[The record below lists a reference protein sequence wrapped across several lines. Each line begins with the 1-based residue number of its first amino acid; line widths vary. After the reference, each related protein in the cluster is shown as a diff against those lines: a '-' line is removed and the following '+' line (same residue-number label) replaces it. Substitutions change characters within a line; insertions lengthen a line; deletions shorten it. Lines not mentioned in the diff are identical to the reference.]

1 MGGLAVRCSVLRVPV
16 GVRRVRPAAFE
27 HGVLHADPAGVRR
40 ACRGDRSEGT
50 LGQGQTRVPRGGR
63 SRFHSAVAAERRVHL
78 RNLGG
83 ALLHGPDTGSAL
95 RRRAAHRL
103 EAHRGSRSAFRGGV
117 RGLGRAVFRT
127 VLAERGS
134 VHVES
139 HAFTSRG
146 DRRRL
151 AVHVHDAR
159 GRAAFL
165 ERRGAGGRHLHVQE
179 QAVLVDD
186 GRLRVRLHRVR
197 YRRVD
202 RRRGEAG
209 AVGVLVHRLLPNG
222 RDDGAFRH
230 PACFLG
236 FRPTGRYRQ
245 VVVRE
250 GSARAGGS
258 SEVQVP
264 AGGHPRR
271 ADAHVPVLPLSC
283 EADG

>member
-1 MGGLAVRCSVLRVPV
+1 M
-16 GVRRVRPAAFE
+16 
-27 HGVLHADPAGVRR
+27 
-40 ACRGDRSEGT
+40 
-50 LGQGQTRVPRGGR
+50 
-63 SRFHSAVAAERRVHL
+63 
-78 RNLGG
+78 
-83 ALLHGPDTGSAL
+83 
-95 RRRAAHRL
+95 
-103 EAHRGSRSAFRGGV
+103 
-117 RGLGRAVFRT
+117 RGLGFT
-127 VLAERGS
+127 VLCAFYARGGS
-134 VHVES
+134 D
-139 HAFTSRG
+139 FLGG
-146 DRRRL
+146 DALSPEGHCQRP

-159 GRAAFL
+159 GRAAFF

-186 GRLRVRLHRVR
+186 GRLCVRLRRVR

-264 AGGHPRR
+264 TGGHPRR